1 MFMRHFLARVLC
13 LIVIPI
19 AFYMAMF
26 AIHFVCLVNPGDGDG
41 FMSSE
46 ALPPP
51 LFRAN
56 CSSNKVSITS
66 EVMIHSLMSCTDQKS
81 RFVI

>member
-1 MFMRHFLARVLC
+1 MFARHFLARALC

-26 AIHFVCLVNPGDGDG
+26 AIHFVCLVNPGEGDG

-46 ALPPP
+46 ALPLP
-51 LFRAN
+51 LFKAN
-56 CSSNKVSITS
+56 CSSNKVSITN
-66 EVMIHSLMSCTDQKS
+66 EVMIRLLMSRTDQKS
-81 RFVI
+81 RSVI

>member
-1 MFMRHFLARVLC
+1 MWTKHFLARILC

-19 AFYMAMF
+19 GFYMAMF

-46 ALPPP
+46 VYP
-51 LFRAN
+51 L
-56 CSSNKVSITS
+56 
-66 EVMIHSLMSCTDQKS
+66 KS
-81 RFVI
+81 RLI